1 MWSTMMGYRQAGKA
15 SDFDSDKRF
24 TLDRRFESCY
34 PSQSCE
40 LLLSVFSFLTIPF
53 SSRCLNK
60 AMANKAGRPVNPGVA
75 QLVERVVWDH
85 EAAGSNP
92 VTWTILALS
101 VEKI

>member
-1 MWSTMMGYRQAGKA
+1 MGCRQAVKVQ
-15 SDFDSDKRF
+15 DFDSCMRWFK
-24 TLDRRFESCY
+24 SSH

-40 LLLSVFSFLTIPF
+40 FLLSVFSFLNDSI
-53 SSRCLNK
+53 L
-60 AMANKAGRPVNPGVA
+60 ANKAGRPVNPGVA

-101 VEKI
+101 QIKKYKYRKEMDL